1 MPQRFTNLR
10 GDGEGRAVHDVGGL
24 PGGPID
30 RDEHDPSHYERR
42 VDALV
47 MLLTGHGAF
56 RVDALRRMVET
67 YAEQKYDGT
76 PYYDRWIV
84 AVRNLLVEQEVLT
97 RPEID
102 DRIAAVRAR
111 LLADGLQVDP
121 DPLPWPAAEGTA

>member
-47 MLLTGHGAF
+47 MLLAGHGAF
-56 RVDALRRMVET
+56 RVDALRRMVES
-67 YAEQKYDGT
+67 YAQQEYDGT

-84 AVRNLLVEQEVLT
+84 AVRNLLVEQEVLG
-97 RPEID
+97 RAEIEE
-102 DRIAAVRAR
+102 RLAAVRAR
-111 LLADGLQVDP
+111 LQAEGLEVDP
-121 DPLPWPAAEGTA
+121 DPLPWPDPEPAS